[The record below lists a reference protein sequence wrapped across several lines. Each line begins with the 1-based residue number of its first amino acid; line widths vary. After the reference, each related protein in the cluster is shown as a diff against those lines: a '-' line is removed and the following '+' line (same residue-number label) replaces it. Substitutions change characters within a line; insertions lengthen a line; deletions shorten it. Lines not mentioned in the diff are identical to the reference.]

1 MIKLVASDIDG
12 TLVPEGTTSI
22 NPEFYEIIRKLKEKG
37 ILFVGASG
45 RQYSSMRALLD
56 PVFDDIIFISGNGTN
71 IMQKGEKLYSMG
83 MNQADVARLI
93 AYMRTLPDCIFTAS
107 TLDGIYYE
115 QHDEDFER
123 LQVEGYHNQ
132 IHLVKDVT
140 KEPVEIQKLA
150 IYRRAGIAG
159 VGEAIEERWK
169 DTFRVFQAG
178 ECWIDFVDPA
188 ADKGNALKELQKILG
203 IKKEET
209 MAFGDNFNDIGMFQQ
224 ARESYAVANAADGV
238 KKAAKH
244 VAPSY
249 EENGVLGILKKL
261 AEEQK

>member
-45 RQYSSMRALLD
+45 RQYSCMRALLD

-115 QHDEDFER
+115 
-123 LQVEGYHNQ
+123 
-132 IHLVKDVT
+132 
-140 KEPVEIQKLA
+140 
-150 IYRRAGIAG
+150 
-159 VGEAIEERWK
+159 
-169 DTFRVFQAG
+169 
-178 ECWIDFVDPA
+178 
-188 ADKGNALKELQKILG
+188 
-203 IKKEET
+203 
-209 MAFGDNFNDIGMFQQ
+209 
-224 ARESYAVANAADGV
+224 
-238 KKAAKH
+238 
-244 VAPSY
+244 
-249 EENGVLGILKKL
+249 
-261 AEEQK
+261 

>member
-1 MIKLVASDIDG
+1 MIKLIASDIDG

-22 NPEFYEIIRKLKEKG
+22 DPEFYEIIRKLKKKG
-37 ILFVGASG
+37 ILFAGASG

-71 IMQKGEKLYSMG
+71 IMRKGEKLYSMG
-83 MNQADVARLI
+83 MNQADVAKLI

-115 QHDEDFER
+115 QQDEDFER

-150 IYRRAGIAG
+150 LYRKAGIAAIGDAVEARLEGYLPG
-159 VGEAIEERWK
+159 VSGRRVLDRFCGSGGRQGKRTERTSEHPG
-169 DTFRVFQAG
+169 D
-178 ECWIDFVDPA
+178 
-188 ADKGNALKELQKILG
+188 QKRRDHGLW
-203 IKKEET
+203 
-209 MAFGDNFNDIGMFQQ
+209 
-224 ARESYAVANAADGV
+224 
-238 KKAAKH
+238 
-244 VAPSY
+244 
-249 EENGVLGILKKL
+249 
-261 AEEQK
+261 

>member
-93 AYMRTLPDCIFTAS
+93 AYMRTLPDCFHGPPRWMA
-107 TLDGIYYE
+107 LLRAARRG
-115 QHDEDFER
+115 F
-123 LQVEGYHNQ
+123 
-132 IHLVKDVT
+132 
-140 KEPVEIQKLA
+140 
-150 IYRRAGIAG
+150 RAGSRWR
-159 VGEAIEERWK
+159 AITIRFIW
-169 DTFRVFQAG
+169 
-178 ECWIDFVDPA
+178 
-188 ADKGNALKELQKILG
+188 
-203 IKKEET
+203 
-209 MAFGDNFNDIGMFQQ
+209 
-224 ARESYAVANAADGV
+224 
-238 KKAAKH
+238 
-244 VAPSY
+244 
-249 EENGVLGILKKL
+249 
-261 AEEQK
+261 

>member
-71 IMQKGEKLYSMG
+71 IMQKVEKLYSMG

-123 LQVEGYHNQ
+123 LQISQSYSSGKRCDERACGDPEAGHLPEGRYRRDRGCDRGALEGY
-132 IHLVKDVT
+132 V
-140 KEPVEIQKLA
+140 P
-150 IYRRAGIAG
+150 G
-159 VGEAIEERWK
+159 VPGGRVL
-169 DTFRVFQAG
+169 DRFRG
-178 ECWIDFVDPA
+178 P
-188 ADKGNALKELQKILG
+188 GG
-203 IKKEET
+203 
-209 MAFGDNFNDIGMFQQ
+209 
-224 ARESYAVANAADGV
+224 R
-238 KKAAKH
+238 
-244 VAPSY
+244 
-249 EENGVLGILKKL
+249 
-261 AEEQK
+261 